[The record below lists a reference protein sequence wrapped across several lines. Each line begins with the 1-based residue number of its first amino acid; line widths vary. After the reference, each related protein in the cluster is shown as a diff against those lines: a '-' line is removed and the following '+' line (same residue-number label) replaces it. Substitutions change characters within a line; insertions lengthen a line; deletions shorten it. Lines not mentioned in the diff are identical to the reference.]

1 MDADLGQPE
10 RPRYAAALT
19 EDLLIGDRRLRHAF
33 LQTPMR
39 FAGRNMP
46 LIRPGDPEP
55 SVILMRSGFAFRSC
69 PLRGR
74 PSRHPEHRY
83 ADAASPD

>member
-19 EDLLIGDRRLRHAF
+19 EDLLIGGRRLRHAF

-39 FAGRNMP
+39 FLPAGICR
-46 LIRPGDPEP
+46 
-55 SVILMRSGFAFRSC
+55 
-69 PLRGR
+69 
-74 PSRHPEHRY
+74 
-83 ADAASPD
+83 